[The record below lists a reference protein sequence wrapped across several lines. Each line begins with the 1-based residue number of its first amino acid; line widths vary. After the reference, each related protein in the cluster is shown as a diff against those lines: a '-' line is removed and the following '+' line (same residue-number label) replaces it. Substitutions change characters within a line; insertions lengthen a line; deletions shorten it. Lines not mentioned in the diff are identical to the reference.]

1 MKEFCAF
8 LIIAF
13 FMVLTNCVWYDKGQE
28 NMLKQINKL
37 PSAMDVYQGK
47 TALQYTVVDGVK
59 IDSVVVFK

>member
-13 FMVLTNCVWYDKGQE
+13 FIVITNSVWYNKGQE
-28 NMLKQINKL
+28 NMLEKINEQ

-47 TALQYTVVDGVK
+47 TTLQYTVVGGVK

>member
-13 FMVLTNCVWYDKGQE
+13 FIVLTNSVWYNKGQE
-28 NMLKQINKL
+28 NMLEKINEL

>member
-13 FMVLTNCVWYDKGQE
+13 FIVITNSVWYNKGQE
-28 NMLKQINKL
+28 NMLEKINEQ

-47 TALQYTVVDGVK
+47 TTLQYTIINNVK

>member
-13 FMVLTNCVWYDKGQE
+13 FIVITNSVWYNKGQK
-28 NMLKQINKL
+28 NMLEKINEQ

-47 TALQYTVVDGVK
+47 TTLQYTIINDVK
-59 IDSVVVFK
+59 VDSVVVFK

>member
-13 FMVLTNCVWYDKGQE
+13 FMVITNITWYNKGQE
-28 NMLKQINKL
+28 NMLEKINER

-47 TALQYTVVDGVK
+47 TTLQYTIINDVK

>member
-13 FMVLTNCVWYDKGQE
+13 FIVITNSVWYNKGQE
-28 NMLKQINKL
+28 NMLEKINEQ

-47 TALQYTVVDGVK
+47 TTLQYTIINDVK

>member
-1 MKEFCAF
+1 MKEFVAF

-13 FMVLTNCVWYDKGQE
+13 FMILSNYASYDKGQQI
-28 NMLKQINKL
+28 MLKQINEL

>member
-13 FMVLTNCVWYDKGQE
+13 FMVITNITWYNKGQE
-28 NMLKQINKL
+28 NMLEKINER

-47 TALQYTVVDGVK
+47 TVLQYTVVDGVK

>member
-13 FMVLTNCVWYDKGQE
+13 FIVSTNITWYNKGQE
-28 NMLKQINKL
+28 NMLEKINER

>member
-1 MKEFCAF
+1 MKEFVAF

-13 FMVLTNCVWYDKGQE
+13 FMILSNYASYDKGQQI
-28 NMLKQINKL
+28 MLKQINEL

-47 TALQYTVVDGVK
+47 TTLQYTVVGGVK

>member
-13 FMVLTNCVWYDKGQE
+13 FIVITNTVWYNKGQE
-28 NMLKQINKL
+28 NMLEKINEQ

-47 TALQYTVVDGVK
+47 TALQYTVVDGIKV
-59 IDSVVVFK
+59 DSVVVFK

>member
-13 FMVLTNCVWYDKGQE
+13 FIVLTNSVWYNKGQE
-28 NMLKQINKL
+28 NMLEKINER

-47 TALQYTVVDGVK
+47 TALQYTVVDGIKV
-59 IDSVVVFK
+59 DSIVVFK